1 MRLQQVCPATI
12 AGQSWG
18 YRAWSAAGAKR
29 SSSRSDETRAS
40 ASGAPRFRS
49 TWPSRY
55 ANRPSRSRRSRGS
68 PAASVAWISRKPS
81 SELLQQRCLPHPAFL
96 SRRVQCL
103 VVGLAARRVTPSFPS
118 PTTVLFGGVGVQVEA
133 KRDASNPSLRA
144 LLGLTVLALVAQRC
158 RRLINGANACT
169 ARVSTLRPKR
179 LGHMERSRPI
189 E

>member
-118 PTTVLFGGVGVQVEA
+118 PTTVLFWRGGCSGGSEARRFESVSPSPSGLDGARASGAEVQ
-133 KRDASNPSLRA
+133 AS
-144 LLGLTVLALVAQRC
+144 
-158 RRLINGANACT
+158 
-169 ARVSTLRPKR
+169 
-179 LGHMERSRPI
+179 H
-189 E
+189 